1 MKTNVK
7 LLVEELA
14 NVIHHSLDERI
25 ASKSIDKVTK
35 NSLKKIAKKVIDEE
49 RKEIRDTK
57 KSVRKA
63 EIKAKKLEKKG
74 GLKQRQSSA
83 KKGNDDH
90 KTAMDGKSTKP
101 VPASISI
108 K

>member
-49 RKEIRDTK
+49 RKEIRNTK

-63 EIKAKKLEKKG
+63 EIKAKKMEKKG

-83 KKGNDDH
+83 QKVNDDH

-101 VPASISI
+101 VPASQSV

>member
-1 MKTNVK
+1 MKANVK

-35 NSLKKIAKKVIDEE
+35 NSLKKIAKKVIDED
-49 RKEIRDTK
+49 RKEIRDKK
-57 KSVRKA
+57 KSDRKA
-63 EIKAKKLEKKG
+63 EIKAKKLEKNG
-74 GLKQRQSSA
+74 GLKKRQSSA
-83 KKGNDDH
+83 KKVNEDLISL
-90 KTAMDGKSTKP
+90 DGKLPKP
-101 VPASISI
+101 RPASQSI